1 MLTWWLDEVFFETFL
16 FRKWVL
22 WISELQEMF
31 LKYDEKSEIVWCIL
45 ILLEY
50 NLRRSLACTVGH
62 SFGKGLMVEKDKE
75 KYRYPDYHLK
85 SEIETNFMK
94 PNKWKKTCFDPDLM
108 IMSYFL
114 LFLCME
120 MWSYYWLQ
128 VGKTNLL

>member
-85 SEIETNFMK
+85 SDIGILWNQI
-94 PNKWKKTCFDPDLM
+94 NKKKTCFDPDLM

-120 MWSYYWLQ
+120 MCSYYWLQ

>member
-94 PNKWKKTCFDPDLM
+94 PNKWKKNMLWSRFNDNV
-108 IMSYFL
+108 IFL
-114 LFLCME
+114 VVFV
-120 MWSYYWLQ
+120 YGN
-128 VGKTNLL
+128 VVILLASSG